1 MSSDKPV
8 KPDTQATIKVAV
20 TGDEKPGP
28 DRPQPSAESLL
39 AGRYRIV
46 RRIGKGGMGEV
57 MAARDE
63 QVGRDVAIKR
73 MRAANPSERAIQ
85 RFLREASVQG
95 RLEHPAIVPV
105 HEIARDAD
113 DLPFFVMK
121 KVSGQSLVHLLV
133 DRSAANVQRM
143 LRGFADMC
151 LAIEFAHS
159 HGVVHR
165 DLKPD
170 NVMFG
175 EFGEIYVV
183 DWGVAKIV
191 GEDDDFADLDSSS
204 GEHATGTG
212 VAIGTP
218 GYMSPEQVRGL
229 DTLDGRADVYTLG
242 CLLFEILAGEP
253 LHPRGT
259 HGMQTALDGLDARPS
274 LRTKEAIPPELDA
287 LCVHAT
293 HLAREDRVQT
303 ARELG
308 ERVQRYLDG
317 DRDLALRRQL
327 ASTHFEAAR
336 AAFATGGAED
346 QRRAAMREAASALA
360 LDPTLAG
367 AAELVGRLML
377 EPPRET
383 PREVAA
389 AIHDEDVRTARAIA
403 RAGIY
408 AVGGALALLPLL
420 WWIAPAHTTYMFV
433 LGGLLATDLLVA
445 LHAMRAPTPRPGL
458 VAIANTLIVILL
470 ARMYSPILIA
480 PGIAASLAMA
490 MVLTP
495 RFSWLG
501 SAPGI
506 ALLMIGAVLVPLAL
520 ERLDVI
526 THTMSVGADGVRF
539 FGPALGA
546 HEAPTL
552 VVSAVYA
559 AALIAGASVAAA
571 AMRARTR
578 SAHLHLQLQA
588 WQLRQL
594 VPAR

>member
-1 MSSDKPV
+1 MSSETKPENS
-8 KPDTQATIKVAV
+8 TIKVV
-20 TGDEKPGP
+20 MTGDELPGP
-28 DRPQPSAESLL
+28 DRPEPSSDTLI
-39 AGRYRIV
+39 AGRYRVV
-46 RRIGKGGMGEV
+46 RRLGKGGMGEV

-85 RFLREASVQG
+85 RFLREARVQG

-105 HEIARDAD
+105 HEIGRDTD
-113 DLPFFVMK
+113 DLPYFVMK
-121 KVSGQSLVHLLV
+121 RVTGESLAKVLAEHDPTS
-133 DRSAANVQRM
+133 VQRM
-143 LRGFADMC
+143 LRAFADVC

-159 HGVVHR
+159 HGIVHR

-170 NVMFG
+170 NIMLGPFG
-175 EFGEIYVV
+175 EVYVV
-183 DWGVAKIV
+183 DWGVAKVV
-191 GEDDDFADLDSSS
+191 GDDDQEFADLGTGS

-218 GYMSPEQVRGL
+218 GYMAPEQVRGL
-229 DTLDGRADVYTLG
+229 KELDGRADVYTLG

-253 LHPRGT
+253 LHPRG
-259 HGMQTALDGLDARPS
+259 HAGLRAALEGCDARPS
-274 LRTKEAIPPELDA
+274 LRAPERDIPPELDA
-287 LCVHAT
+287 LCLHAT
-293 HLAREDRVQT
+293 HLSPEDRVAT

-317 DRDLALRRQL
+317 DRDLALRRDL
-327 ASTHFEAAR
+327 AHGHFERAR
-336 AAFATGGAED
+336 AAFEAGDRED
-346 QRRAAMREAASALA
+346 DRRAAMREAAAALA

-367 AAELVGRLML
+367 AAERVGRRML

-389 AIHDEDVRTARAIA
+389 AIVDDDVRSARAIA
-403 RAGIY
+403 RAGIW
-408 AVGGALALLPLL
+408 AVAGALALLPMM
-420 WWIAPAHTTYMFV
+420 WWIAPEGSLYPPV
-433 LGGLLATDLLVA
+433 LGALLVVDLLVA

-458 VAIANTLIVILL
+458 VAIANTLIVIVL
-470 ARMYSPILIA
+470 ARMYSPVLIA

-501 SAPGI
+501 SAIGI
-506 ALLMIGAVLVPLAL
+506 CVLMGGAVLGPLAL
-520 ERLDVI
+520 EQLGVLSP
-526 THTMSVGADGVRF
+526 TMSVTDAGVAF
-539 FGPALGA
+539 HAPAISALEGP
-546 HEAPTL
+546 TIL
-552 VVSAVYA
+552 VASIYIVS
-559 AALIAGASVAAA
+559 LIAGACIAAA

-578 SAHLHLQLQA
+578 AAHHRLQLQA

-594 VPAR
+594 VPAG